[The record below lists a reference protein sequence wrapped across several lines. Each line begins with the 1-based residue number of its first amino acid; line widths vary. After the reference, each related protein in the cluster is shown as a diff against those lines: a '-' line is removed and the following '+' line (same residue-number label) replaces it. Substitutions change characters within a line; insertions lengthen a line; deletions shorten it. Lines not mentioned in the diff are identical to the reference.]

1 MQIQIKQLIHEI
13 RPDLEEHVGN
23 LLEEID
29 SIDIA
34 NLIALLEQTFN
45 IEIPIYTVMPENFQ
59 DTASIENFIKTLK
72 ENK

>member
-1 MQIQIKQLIHEI
+1 MQTQIMQLIHEI
-13 RPDLEEHVGN
+13 RPDLEETTDN
-23 LLEEID
+23 LLKEVD

-45 IEIPIYTVMPENFQ
+45 VEIPIHTVMPENFK
-59 DTASIENFIKTLK
+59 DTTSIEDFIKTLK

>member
-1 MQIQIKQLIHEI
+1 MQVQIKQLIYEI
-13 RPDLEEHVGN
+13 RPDLEEHAGN

-59 DTASIENFIKTLK
+59 DIASIENFIKTLK
-72 ENK
+72 ESK

>member
-1 MQIQIKQLIHEI
+1 MQVQIKQLIHEI

-45 IEIPIYTVMPENFQ
+45 VEIPIYTVMPENFR
-59 DTASIENFIKTLK
+59 DIASVENFIRTLK
-72 ENK
+72 ESK